1 MITIRT
7 TPKRILAFDFETLA
21 TGFADPAWVPQVTTV
36 ISWSWIG
43 EEYVSTVAVCE
54 YTSQQMPHIQKHAQR
69 AMLEDFLF
77 EYDQAD
83 AISFHNGRRFD
94 QPVLNGMCWWVG
106 LPKISPKLTFDTI
119 DLGKV
124 KGVKKGQD
132 NIGVLLNIPVHKLS
146 LNHEEWVD
154 AYAEQGWPVVKERC
168 SSDVVQHK
176 MIRASMEREGWLA
189 SPKVWRP

>member
-1 MITIRT
+1 MKIST

-21 TGFADPAWVPQVTTV
+21 TGFADPAWVPQVTTC
-36 ISWSWIG
+36 ISWSWLG
-43 EEYVSTVAVCE
+43 EDKVDTLAVCD
-54 YTSQQMPHIQKHAQR
+54 YTPSQMPHIQKYAQKE
-69 AMLEDFLF
+69 MLEDFLF

-83 AISFHNGRRFD
+83 AVSFHNGRRFD

-106 LPKISPKLTFDTI
+106 LPKIQPKLTFDTI

-146 LNHEEWVD
+146 LNHEEWVN
-154 AYAEQGWPVVKERC
+154 AYAERGWPTVKERC

-176 MIRASMEREGWLA
+176 MIRSAMETEGWLA
-189 SPKVWRP
+189 NPKMWKP

>member
-1 MITIRT
+1 MKIRT
-7 TPKRILAFDFETLA
+7 SPKRILAFDFETLA

-43 EEYVSTVAVCE
+43 EDTVQTVAVCD
-54 YTSQQMPHIQKHAQR
+54 YSAAQMPHIQKYAQKE
-69 AMLEDFLF
+69 MLEDFLF

-83 AISFHNGRRFD
+83 AVSFHNGRRFD

-106 LPKISPKLTFDTI
+106 LPKIKPKLTFDTI

-146 LNHEEWVD
+146 LNHEQWVD
-154 AYAEQGWPVVKERC
+154 AYAQKGWPIVKERC

-176 MIRASMEREGWLA
+176 MIRASMEMEGWLA
-189 SPKVWRP
+189 APKMWKP